1 MSIFDKDI
9 IQVPPDPQTYFE
21 KLCEEEFGF
30 NFTDHSIY
38 EYEGNIWGVN
48 DLNEKISNIWALI
61 KKTYPEK
68 TMQLEKVGFGN
79 IRVAPINMF
88 DLPDDYWDDNNNY
101 EFIVI

>member
-30 NFTDHSIY
+30 NFTDYSIY
-38 EYEGNIWGVN
+38 EYEGN
-48 DLNEKISNIWALI
+48 DLNKRLSNIWPAI
-61 KKTYPEK
+61 RKAYPGK
-68 TMQLEKVGFGN
+68 TMQLKKVGFGN
-79 IRVAPINMF
+79 IRVEFISMF
-88 DLPDDYWDDNNNY
+88 DLPDDYWEDGSNY